1 MPTLIEEKSP
11 RPEKSAG
18 ETIVRTKYREFRHWR
33 NVKVVPLL
41 LIARHTHSHSLHPLT
56 LHMSHR
62 S

>member
-33 NVKVVPLL
+33 NVKVVPLGL
-41 LIARHTHSHSLHPLT
+41 VFIARNTVTHSI
-56 LHMSHR
+56 R
-62 S
+62 